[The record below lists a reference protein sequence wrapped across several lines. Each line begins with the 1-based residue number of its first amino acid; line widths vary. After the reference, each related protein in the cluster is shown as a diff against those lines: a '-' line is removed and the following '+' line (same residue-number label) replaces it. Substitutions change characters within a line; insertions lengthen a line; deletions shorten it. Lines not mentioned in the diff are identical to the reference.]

1 MWLVAQTDCYCS
13 SKSLR
18 ACVHGNGRVAQLR
31 SPPTLLL
38 LRVGVDITVA
48 RLKFVTDPH
57 LLVRLRLSNSI
68 EACHKRII
76 LRTHLK
82 STHYTPTEERLFLCL
97 LIQPRFDIEEKDE
110 DSNEKKN
117 DQEHSRTLFQALASF
132 ALVPRR
138 AVAHKSSNI
147 AHSLMLTRRGA
158 FIYASS

>member
-13 SKSLR
+13 SKSLH
-18 ACVHGNGRVAQLR
+18 ACVHGHGRVAQLR

-38 LRVGVDITVA
+38 LRVGVDIAVA

-68 EACHKRII
+68 EAYHKRII

>member
-1 MWLVAQTDCYCS
+1 MWLVTQTDCYCS
-13 SKSLR
+13 SKSLGG
-18 ACVHGNGRVAQLR
+18 CVHGHGRVAKLR

-38 LRVGVDITVA
+38 LRVGVDIAVA

-82 STHYTPTEERLFLCL
+82 STHDATTKERLFLCL
-97 LIQPRFDIEEKDE
+97 LIQPRLDIEEKDK
-110 DSNEKKN
+110 NGYEKKN
-117 DQEHSRTLFQALASF
+117 DQEHSRSLFQALASF

-138 AVAHKSSNI
+138 AVAHKSSKITN
-147 AHSLMLTRRGA
+147 SLMLTRRRA
-158 FIYASS
+158 IIYASS